1 MSTAVEIFYGDN
13 AEVRKTLLKLLQF
26 IAGEHIIFPAL
37 GTPRHDGKILASS
50 PNFRLISRYPPS
62 LLIENTSVGVFPPTE
77 FPLRGV
83 SDQGWRGVGH
93 NPGLDAK
100 LTFEG

>member
-37 GTPRHDGKILASS
+37 RTPPHDEKILASS
-50 PNFRLISRYPPS
+50 PNLRLGS
-62 LLIENTSVGVFPPTE
+62 N
-77 FPLRGV
+77 V
-83 SDQGWRGVGH
+83 SS
-93 NPGLDAK
+93 
-100 LTFEG
+100 